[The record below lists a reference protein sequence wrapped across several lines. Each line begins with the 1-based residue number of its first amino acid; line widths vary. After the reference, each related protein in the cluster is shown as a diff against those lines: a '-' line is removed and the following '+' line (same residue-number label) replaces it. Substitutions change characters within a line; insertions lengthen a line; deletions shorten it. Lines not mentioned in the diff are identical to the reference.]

1 MCLALPAEIVEVG
14 PDGET
19 AIVSLDGIR
28 KEISLVL
35 VDGVGPGDFVLVHV
49 GYALSAV
56 SQSEA
61 RETLAL
67 MAAVDVSGGAEPG
80 DAL

>member
-1 MCLALPAEIVEVG
+1 MGALQSSVRSIQRKEPGMCLALPAEIVEVG

-49 GYALSAV
+49 
-56 SQSEA
+56 
-61 RETLAL
+61 
-67 MAAVDVSGGAEPG
+67 SGGAKPG